1 MAKIT
6 KVISAEMIGEEVV
19 VVAENDMGLTV
30 KQTYPISDP
39 RAEQLLEAANEF
51 VAKQE
56 KEALEAKEQE
66 RIQAEQANA
75 KKEEAPSKMDLGF
88 NAEDGLDEFKSKT
101 DAEAEKIKGN
111 LEGTKKAE
119 APLKMD
125 LGFFAEDGL
134 GEFKSKTNAEAE
146 KIKVNLEDVNLEG
159 AEKVEA
165 SKNKKSVSKKFKVAV
180 GTLLGIGA
188 VGIGGLCLLN
198 SCNKED
204 EKGHREAPVIEQEQ
218 EQEQEDKTEEVIV
231 LTADDV
237 RDIANNAIAYLND
250 DLGLKISPESIQA
263 YTFLKG
269 QRFMTPEEAAKLI
282 ESKFIPSDP
291 RDMMATSLPASSTI
305 NRNNAMAINTP
316 GMTIVNYSIFSTPQD
331 TRTVELDNAFYNETV
346 ELQRLCAIVESS
358 TATKEEKDAA
368 KAAIEAIWTSFE
380 AYGGLNNEQTNLP
393 MDHVNSTIEGA
404 FDSLQ
409 MLQPYS
415 VAAGIAGVSQSRINF
430 ASGEGRDAS
439 VVFVDFSTMY
449 NTTEKNLGLACDG
462 EYTQPSLT
470 K

>member
-6 KVISAEMIGEEVV
+6 KVISAEMKGEEVV

-30 KQTYPISDP
+30 KQTYPVSDP
-39 RAEQLLEAANEF
+39 RAQQLLEAANEF
-51 VAKQE
+51 IAKQE

-75 KKEEAPSKMDLGF
+75 KKEEAPLKMDLGF
-88 NAEDGLDEFKSKT
+88 FAEDGLDEFKSKT
-101 DAEAEKIKGN
+101 DAE
-111 LEGTKKAE
+111 
-119 APLKMD
+119 
-125 LGFFAEDGL
+125 
-134 GEFKSKTNAEAE
+134 SE
-146 KIKVNLEDVNLEG
+146 KIKVDLDDVNLEG
-159 AEKVEA
+159 AEKVEV
-165 SKNKKSVSKKFKVAV
+165 SKNKNSISKKFKVAV
-180 GTLLGIGA
+180 GTVLGIAA
-188 VGIGGLCLLN
+188 VGISGLCLLN
-198 SCNKED
+198 SCGKEEN
-204 EKGHREAPVIEQEQ
+204 EKGHREAPVFEQGQEQ

-282 ESKFIPSDP
+282 ESNFIPSDP

-331 TRTVELDNAFYNETV
+331 TRTIELDNAFYNETV
-346 ELQRLCAIVESS
+346 ELQRLCAIVESP

-368 KAAIEAIWTSFE
+368 KASIEAIWTSFE

-415 VAAGIAGVSQSRINF
+415 VAAGVAGVSQSRINF
-430 ASGEGRDAS
+430 ASGEGRDSS

-449 NTTEKNLGLACDG
+449 NTTEKNLGLACNG
-462 EYTQPSLT
+462 EYTNQAT
-470 K
+470 TR